1 MYYVDAKKN
10 IIENDFTF
18 NNYLKNAPLS
28 DQDEI
33 VLTFIVRIKGKRAY
47 GEWDANDVIREILHQ
62 QYTNI
67 TLLPEFDIED
77 ALENEDEITDDDK
90 RTFVTALN
98 EITKAFHN
106 LVTSNEATARNYIN
120 PFMIKAV
127 AIAQRKHP
135 SARLAVKEDFDGS
148 RGFGHLDYAIFL
160 VAFAVLVTEAKM
172 TEVNKGITQNLV
184 QLHSAAENIRKRKR
198 KESHHPTDYLVNVY
212 GIVTTGLEWRFIH
225 WSDTLE
231 SPKVVISKP
240 YRCTFNREG
249 MEDAE
254 KVLSII
260 IRIIHSQAIVVESQ
274 IGSSKGIYEEAM
286 KKDNVLRPSRRQR
299 SDKDDEEIVEPE
311 QSLFE

>member
-67 TLLPEFDIED
+67 TLLPEFDI
-77 ALENEDEITDDDK
+77 
-90 RTFVTALN
+90 
-98 EITKAFHN
+98 
-106 LVTSNEATARNYIN
+106 
-120 PFMIKAV
+120 
-127 AIAQRKHP
+127 
-135 SARLAVKEDFDGS
+135 
-148 RGFGHLDYAIFL
+148 
-160 VAFAVLVTEAKM
+160 
-172 TEVNKGITQNLV
+172 
-184 QLHSAAENIRKRKR
+184 
-198 KESHHPTDYLVNVY
+198 ESHHPTDYLVNVY

>member
-1 MYYVDAKKN
+1 MAPRRKYPMLEEAENEMYYVDAKKN

-106 LVTSNEATARNYIN
+106 L
-120 PFMIKAV
+120 
-127 AIAQRKHP
+127 
-135 SARLAVKEDFDGS
+135 
-148 RGFGHLDYAIFL
+148 
-160 VAFAVLVTEAKM
+160 
-172 TEVNKGITQNLV
+172 
-184 QLHSAAENIRKRKR
+184 NIRKRKR

-212 GIVTTGLEWRFIH
+212 GIVTTGLEWRFIR

-274 IGSSKGIYEEAM
+274 IGSSEGIYEEAM